1 MSRLGDIAI
10 IKTGYNFNRPTTSLQ
25 KDVEDVKVVLPKDIW
40 SEKVNYEPWLTFF
53 ITSLQKQKRLLEE
66 KISHVQAQESE
77 KLSGTAKN
85 ILELFAKQPEWT
97 VTKITDELGKNMET
111 VKKSV
116 QSLIKKGYLIK
127 HGTTKA
133 VFYTLKKPL

>member
-1 MSRLGDIAI
+1 MLQY
-10 IKTGYNFNRPTTSLQ
+10 GYSYMPYASMESVVEVSKEGYYRALRGTQ
-25 KDVEDVKVVLPKDIW
+25 KSIW

>member
-1 MSRLGDIAI
+1 LMLQY
-10 IKTGYNFNRPTTSLQ
+10 GYSYMPYASMESVVEASKEGYYRALRGTQ
-25 KDVEDVKVVLPKDIW
+25 KSIW
-40 SEKVNYEPWLTFF
+40 TDKADYEPWLSFF

-66 KISHVQAQESE
+66 KIKLVQNQEAE
-77 KLSGTAKN
+77 KLSGTAQN
-85 ILELFAKQPEWT
+85 ILELFAEQPEWT
-97 VTKITDELGKNMET
+97 VTNIADKLDKNIET

-133 VFYTLKKPL
+133 VYYTLNK

>member
-1 MSRLGDIAI
+1 ML
-10 IKTGYNFNRPTTSLQ
+10 KYGYSYMPYASMESVVEVSKEGYYRALRGTQ
-25 KDVEDVKVVLPKDIW
+25 KSIW